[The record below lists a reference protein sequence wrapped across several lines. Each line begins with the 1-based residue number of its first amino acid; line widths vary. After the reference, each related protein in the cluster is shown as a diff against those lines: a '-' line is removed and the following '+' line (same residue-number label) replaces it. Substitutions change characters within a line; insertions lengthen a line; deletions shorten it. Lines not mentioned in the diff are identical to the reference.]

1 MPAQTRVESGIDV
14 HLKRLLNYLEDQI
27 TAMVDEVEA
36 KQRVSF
42 GGPTKPN
49 TQFGGAERSKL
60 RLILKKSGN

>member
-27 TAMVDEVEA
+27 TAMVDEA

-42 GGPTKPN
+42 GGPTKSN